1 MTQTATE
8 ELDQPATLSKALTE
22 FLIEFSI
29 GVHRYA
35 MYPVGHPS
43 NEPVLGNIM
52 ERLSD
57 LFVDRPTVSIGV
69 AARQL
74 IMEGTATD
82 PKHPVL
88 ADLAKRLHDHQLGAL
103 SFERAVTSPELAQML
118 ELVASESSRDGTP
131 IGLREG
137 DDFPQWQNVRMHPVG
152 YEQLQLKDSSG
163 TESSGHLDRASTLW
177 LGLAQA
183 ALAAEGSLPATPDA
197 ASVVAY
203 EHHIRIDGG
212 GYPRVAFDRA
222 CHQASNLVHVCD
234 VFDALRTHRPY
245 REAWPT
251 ERALG
256 IIEEGAGPEFDLEI
270 ATAFVTMMRKWE
282 DQIAEVSTDDPEIQY
297 PDGNK
302 VRQNGAE
309 TAAQD
314 GDPAQH
320 DSSDG
325 ENGGDA
331 GSPAEGAKNE

>member
-1 MTQTATE
+1 LTQTATE

-43 NEPVLGNIM
+43 HEPVLGNIM

-74 IMEGTATD
+74 IIEGTATD

-118 ELVASESSRDGTP
+118 ELVASESSRDRTP

-137 DDFPQWQNVRMHPVG
+137 DDFPQWQNARMHPAG

-163 TESSGHLDRASTLW
+163 TESSAHLDRASTLW

-183 ALAAEGSLPATPDA
+183 ALATEGSLPAAPDA
-197 ASVVAY
+197 ASVAHNIEGHGWEPAY
-203 EHHIRIDGG
+203 DQAVVGYMLQLTEELVEGRGRRRGG
-212 GYPRVAFDRA
+212 AGSRAGLESHDRA
-222 CHQASNLVHVCD
+222 
-234 VFDALRTHRPY
+234 R
-245 REAWPT
+245 
-251 ERALG
+251 
-256 IIEEGAGPEFDLEI
+256 
-270 ATAFVTMMRKWE
+270 
-282 DQIAEVSTDDPEIQY
+282 
-297 PDGNK
+297 
-302 VRQNGAE
+302 
-309 TAAQD
+309 
-314 GDPAQH
+314 
-320 DSSDG
+320 
-325 ENGGDA
+325 
-331 GSPAEGAKNE
+331 